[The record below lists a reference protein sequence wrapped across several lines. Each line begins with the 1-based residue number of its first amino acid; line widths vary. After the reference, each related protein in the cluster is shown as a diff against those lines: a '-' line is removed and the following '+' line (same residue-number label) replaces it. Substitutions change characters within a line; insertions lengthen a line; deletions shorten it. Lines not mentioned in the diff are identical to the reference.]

1 VAYPTVLHYSEQFSW
16 WPKLYGFSFY
26 SIDVE
31 EALWLERDFEESE
44 VFEVVKT
51 LNDDKAWGLDGF
63 SLAFFQACWEV
74 LKEDVMNV
82 FLEFHVQRMFERS
95 LNATFIALIPKKA
108 GAVNIKDFRLISL
121 VGDIIRL
128 SLKF

>member
-1 VAYPTVLHYSEQFSW
+1 
-16 WPKLYGFSFY
+16 
-26 SIDVE
+26 
-31 EALWLERDFEESE
+31 LERDFEESE
-44 VFEVVKT
+44 VCEVVKT

-82 FLEFHVQRMFERS
+82 FLEFHVQGTFERS